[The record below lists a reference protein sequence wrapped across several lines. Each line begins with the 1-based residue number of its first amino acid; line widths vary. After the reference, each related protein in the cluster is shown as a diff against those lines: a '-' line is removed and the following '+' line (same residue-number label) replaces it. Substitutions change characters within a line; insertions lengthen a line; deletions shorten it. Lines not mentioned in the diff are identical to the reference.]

1 MNNLR
6 LIWAATG
13 LLATGTQ
20 AAPIDL
26 IVDPARSSID
36 LTITVDAGV
45 ASDTDTDSSP
55 LSGSLR
61 AEFDDNNNPT
71 QISLHDLL
79 ITIDNDLNF
88 NWSFGFFGG
97 ADATLSGGVVTWGF
111 TDAIAGPVP
120 IVEGDFVLPD
130 VPVALQGTMAV
141 NYDIFLVGAGSE
153 LINLSDQGDF
163 LSTVSG
169 SVAVQDATITLS
181 STLPIDATTPLVDDQ
196 GNELGTL
203 IVTGTA
209 TLVAT
214 ADAPSCPADLTNDGL
229 LNFFDVS
236 TFINAFSSNDPIAD
250 FDSNGVINF
259 FDVSDFIAA
268 FTAGCP

>member
-1 MNNLR
+1 MNSQR
-6 LIWAATG
+6 LVWTALSVVATG
-13 LLATGTQ
+13 SQ

-36 LTITVDAGV
+36 LTISVDVGI
-45 ASDTDTDSSP
+45 ASDSDSDSSP
-55 LSGSLR
+55 LSGFLR
-61 AEFDDNNNPT
+61 AEFDDNANPT

-79 ITIDNDLNF
+79 VNIDNDLNF

-111 TDAIAGPVP
+111 TDAIVGPVP

-141 NYDIFLVGAGSE
+141 NYDILLVGSGSE
-153 LINLSDQGDF
+153 LINLIDQGDF
-163 LSTVSG
+163 LSTLAG

-203 IVTGTA
+203 TVTGTA

-214 ADAPSCPADLTNDGL
+214 ADAPGCPADITGDGL

-236 TFINAFSSNDPIAD
+236 TFINAFDSNDPLAD
-250 FDSNGVINF
+250 FDGNGVINF
-259 FDVSDFIAA
+259 FDVSDFLGA